1 MRVPDESHPLAEAI
15 ERHEKL
21 RAEAPYQ
28 EQLNRLGGL
37 TLGFINTLRA
47 CWIASTRDPA
57 SPRWLFWRFA
67 DDLLASALAIAL
79 LVRNGIDLPARREL
93 RFMLEIVIRNL
104 YVDTVFASRE
114 TPLDTR
120 LAYVQHRLQQK
131 DLELLAELKWNLIDD
146 AGRFEAVT
154 KRLYG
159 ELSTYTHPSHEQMAR
174 RLEQAERGVYLGFET
189 SIELAGFND
198 LLERTYDVILVY
210 VFEALGPSST
220 GDVFINVI
228 DERPDWPFAAT
239 EFVPAISASYDYKH
253 ERQTKTS
260 GG

>member
-1 MRVPDESHPLAEAI
+1 VAGESHPRDEAI

-21 RAEAPYQ
+21 RAESPYQ
-28 EQLNRLGGL
+28 EQLKRQDSL
-37 TLGFINTLRA
+37 TYGFINALRV
-47 CWIASTRDPA
+47 CWVASTRDPA
-57 SPRWLFWRFA
+57 SARWLFWRFV

-79 LVRNGIDLPARREL
+79 LAREGIDLPARREL

-114 TPLDTR
+114 TPLETR
-120 LAYVQHRLQQK
+120 LAYVEHRLEQK
-131 DLELLAELKWNLIDD
+131 DLELLAELKWNLVDD
-146 AGRFEAVT
+146 AERFEAVT

-189 SIELAGFND
+189 SLELASFND

-220 GDVFINVI
+220 GDVFINLI
-228 DERPDWPFAAT
+228 DELPNWPFAAT
-239 EFVPAISASYDYKH
+239 AFVPAISASYDYKD
-253 ERQTKTS
+253 ERQTQKD
-260 GG
+260 G